1 MKKEFSTAWKASK
14 KPRKQRKYL
23 ANAPA
28 HIKNKLMGAHLSKEL
43 KGKHSKRTTTVKTG
57 DQAKVL
63 RGQFKG
69 KSGKVERVDT
79 KKSKVYITGVEFSKK
94 DGSKAM
100 YPIHASNLIIE
111 ELNMTDKKRIKKGGK
126 ES

>member
-1 MKKEFSTAWKASK
+1 MKKAFSTAWKASK

-43 KGKHSKRTTTVKTG
+43 KEKYSQRNLTVKTG
-57 DQAKVL
+57 DKAKVL

-69 KSGKVERVDT
+69 KSGKVERVDI

-100 YPIHASNLIIE
+100 YPIHASNIIIE
-111 ELNMTDKKRIKKGGK
+111 ELNMTDKKRIKDGGK
-126 ES
+126 KS